1 MVTGAQRDDSPG
13 GGDPIGPGLL
23 RSVAANRKTPAGR
36 RNLLLAA
43 GVAALLLVVVLIA
56 VAVVLF
62 SSLSGESASYKDG
75 DTVGGSIYAS
85 DSAQL
90 GATAAC
96 QAAEHHPVADSG
108 MPKGDDPA
116 QWVKGCVAGFEAAQ
130 AGT

>member
-1 MVTGAQRDDSPG
+1 V
-13 GGDPIGPGLL
+13 
-23 RSVAANRKTPAGR
+23 
-36 RNLLLAA
+36 
-43 GVAALLLVVVLIA
+43 LVA